1 MSQTKK
7 IIRVTTVPISLK
19 VLLRQ
24 QLKFMAAHFDIVA
37 VSSPGKTLEEVQ
49 TDEGVRVVPVAM
61 TRAITPLKDLKALW
75 QLYRFF
81 RKEQPAIVHSHTPKA
96 GLLSMVASKMAGV
109 PVRMHTVAGL
119 PLMESQGFKKIILE
133 WVERLTYKCATT
145 IYPNSRN
152 LAAFITNRQY
162 CKPGKIKVLG
172 NGSSN
177 GINMDF
183 FQATDPLVATA
194 NIISEKLMIKKN
206 DFVFLFI
213 GRLVKDKGLEEL
225 VDAFC
230 QLKEKYNDIKLLLVG
245 PFEPELDPLQ
255 ADVHKK
261 INENDAI
268 IQIDFQQDIRPYLII
283 GNVLTFPSYREG
295 FPNVPM
301 QAGCFD
307 LPSIV
312 SDING
317 CNEIIEHGKNGL
329 IIPVK
334 DRSALLQAMEL
345 LLTDQSLFLNL
356 KANART
362 MIRERYEQKQFWNML
377 LNEYHHQLKLHDDVS

>member
-1 MSQTKK
+1 
-7 IIRVTTVPISLK
+7 
-19 VLLRQ
+19 
-24 QLKFMAAHFDIVA
+24 
-37 VSSPGKTLEEVQ
+37 
-49 TDEGVRVVPVAM
+49 
-61 TRAITPLKDLKALW
+61 
-75 QLYRFF
+75 
-81 RKEQPAIVHSHTPKA
+81 
-96 GLLSMVASKMAGV
+96 
-109 PVRMHTVAGL
+109 
-119 PLMESQGFKKIILE
+119 
-133 WVERLTYKCATT
+133 
-145 IYPNSRN
+145 
-152 LAAFITNRQY
+152 
-162 CKPGKIKVLG
+162 
-172 NGSSN
+172 
-177 GINMDF
+177 MDF

-230 QLKEKYNDIKLLLVG
+230 QLKERYSDIKLLLVG
-245 PFEPELDPLQ
+245 PYEPELDPLQ
-255 ADVHKK
+255 EDVHKR
-261 INENDAI
+261 INQNDSI